1 MWPIITDH
9 LHIVLVISAHWFWMV
24 LVSSAQVMDLS
35 LNDTVRAG
43 SLSTNWK
50 SFLMWFGERR
60 QTVPLWLEW
69 LCVCVTRVVW
79 ERLGTAGRWVQ
90 GYKDCFPCEKR
101 STSDG
106 KLRKCFCQAEKE
118 EGLFAASA
126 TLKSERFH
134 ARLATSAV
142 LLICAASKPFRRA
155 RLSPPRART
164 EMPSIFPSL
173 RPVTLLHPALLY
185 LIVFFLNL
193 KVSSLLFIFHRMK

>member
-1 MWPIITDH
+1 MW
-9 LHIVLVISAHWFWMV
+9 
-24 LVSSAQVMDLS
+24 
-35 LNDTVRAG
+35 
-43 SLSTNWK
+43 
-50 SFLMWFGERR
+50 
-60 QTVPLWLEW
+60 LW
-69 LCVCVTRVVW
+69 VCVKRVVW

-90 GYKDCFPCEKR
+90 GYKDCEKR

-126 TLKSERFH
+126 TPKRERFH

-155 RLSPPRART
+155 RLSPPRAWT
-164 EMPSIFPSL
+164 EMHSIFPSL

-185 LIVFFLNL
+185 LFLNTWKSLPFFLFSIEWNNPVISVCVHPL
-193 KVSSLLFIFHRMK
+193 VHACSLSF